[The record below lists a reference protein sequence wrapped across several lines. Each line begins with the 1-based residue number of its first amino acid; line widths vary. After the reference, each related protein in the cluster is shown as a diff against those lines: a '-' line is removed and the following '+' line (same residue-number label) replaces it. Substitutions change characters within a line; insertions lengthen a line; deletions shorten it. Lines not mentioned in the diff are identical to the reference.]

1 MSAPVPNQG
10 CPLMGKLTLL
20 LAETPHSRDAR
31 GREVLLNALAVLEA
45 EALANA
51 SPADTL
57 AAIRSTRMMVHI
69 PDCPASQPPR

>member
-1 MSAPVPNQG
+1 MSAPVPNG
-10 CPLMGKLTLL
+10 DCPLMGRLTLL
-20 LAETPHSRDAR
+20 LAETPHSRDAE
-31 GREVLLNALAVLEA
+31 GRKLLLGALADLEA

-69 PDCPASQPPR
+69 PDRPASRPPR

>member
-1 MSAPVPNQG
+1 MNAPVPNHG
-10 CPLMGKLTLL
+10 CPLMGRLILL
-20 LAETPHSRDAR
+20 LAETPHSRDAKS
-31 GREVLLNALAVLEA
+31 RELLLGALADLEA

>member
-1 MSAPVPNQG
+1 MSAPVSNHD
-10 CPLMGKLTLL
+10 CPLMGRLTLL
-20 LAETPHSRDAR
+20 LAETPRSRDAK
-31 GREVLLNALAVLEA
+31 GRELLLDALADLEA

-69 PDCPASQPPR
+69 PDWPASRPPR